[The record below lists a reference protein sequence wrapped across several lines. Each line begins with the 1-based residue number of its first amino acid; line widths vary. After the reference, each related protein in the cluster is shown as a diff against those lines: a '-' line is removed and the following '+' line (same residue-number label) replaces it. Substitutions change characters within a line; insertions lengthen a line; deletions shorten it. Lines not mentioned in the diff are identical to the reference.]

1 MMEKIPPNLAR
12 SGAIEIAEKL
22 KHIHGGKILD
32 VGTGDGNSI
41 LSLISFLRSYDSAI
55 GIDIDEK
62 EMKKARFRV
71 KERPITIKKMSGEK
85 LEFPDNTFDLVN
97 IAYSMHHIQNLTKA
111 LNEMRRVLK
120 KGGYFLI
127 KEMFSDGNQTNA
139 QECDTAAHEFG
150 AEIDRLLG
158 IYHREEFT
166 RDEILEI
173 LPKRDMKDWE
183 ILESSRDNRCLKWK
197 ENVNCEDPK
206 TSGEIDFTLEEI
218 EKSIERIKEHKEYS
232 KFKERAKPIKQSI
245 KHHGISSASIL
256 FCIGQKED

>member
-12 SGAIEIAEKL
+12 SGAVEIAERL
-22 KHIHGGKILD
+22 KHISGGKILD
-32 VGTGDGNSI
+32 IGTGNGDSI

-62 EMKKARFRV
+62 ELKKARLRV
-71 KERPITIKKMSGEK
+71 KKQPITIKKMNGEK
-85 LEFPDNTFDLVN
+85 LEFPDNTFDLVY
-97 IAYSMHHIQNLTKA
+97 IAYSLHHLQNLTKT

-127 KEMFSDGNQTNA
+127 NEMFSDDNQTDA
-139 QECDTAAHEFG
+139 QKCNTASHEFD

-158 IYHREEFT
+158 IYHREEFS

-173 LPKRDMKDWE
+173 LPKKDMKDWE
-183 ILESSRDNRCLKWK
+183 IIESSRDVRCLKCK

-206 TSGEIDFTLEEI
+206 YSGEIEFTIEELEQ
-218 EKSIERIKEHKEYS
+218 SIERIKEHKEYS
-232 KFKERAKPIKQSI
+232 KFKERAESIKQSL
-245 KHHGISSASIL
+245 KNHGVSSASIL
-256 FCIGQKED
+256 FCIGKKED